1 MEGRFFPTYHIPPT
15 TYLVLSPV
23 ASSTIDLLAM
33 TDLHHNYHKLLA
45 IDLVDQAIVPHADS
59 EVRLVSMK
67 FLGAS
72 GDGVCGQAVNM
83 GSQALL
89 HRSVQTVEIAPGS
102 RSELDGI
109 RHRCALEP

>member
-1 MEGRFFPTYHIPPT
+1 MWGGVFPPT
-15 TYLVLSPV
+15 SYHLPCAFPV

-33 TDLHHNYHKLLA
+33 TDLHHDYDKLLA
-45 IDLVDQAIVPHADS
+45 IDLVDQAVISHPDTV
-59 EVRLVSMK
+59 VRFVSMK

-83 GSQALL
+83 DSQTLL
-89 HRSVQTVEIAPGS
+89 HGSIQTVEIAPGS